1 MKRSKVS
8 EGSKPKIIRATT
20 IGSSLESFCAP
31 MLPYLVDKYDIVVVS
46 NPDEAL
52 ERMSHLPGVR
62 TIGVPMQRH
71 IAPLSD
77 LRSLWRMYRLMRRER
92 PWLVHSMTPKA
103 GLICMLAARLAGV
116 PNRMHTFTGLIWP
129 TSHGIKRSILKAM
142 DRLLCSCATV
152 INPEGRGVRDDMVR
166 GGITR
171 RSMVILRHGN
181 VRGIDPE
188 YYNPEDPGVRQTAKT
203 LRRDDPEAS
212 MVYVFVG
219 RLVADKGIAE
229 LVRAFADVYD
239 KNHGARLW
247 LVGRTEDDLD
257 PLDKD
262 TRDTIASHPGI
273 RAFGEQADVRPY
285 LVGADAFV
293 FPSHREGFPNVVLE
307 AGAMGLPS
315 IVTDIN
321 GSREII
327 ENHYNGIIVAPGD
340 AKALEAAMDTLRDSG
355 VRARMAGHCRDHVLR
370 YWSASQVRQAL
381 LNFYAGI
388 LQGSKTTTR

>member
-46 NPDEAL
+46 NPDETL

-171 RSMVILRHGN
+171 RSMVILGHGN

>member
-1 MKRSKVS
+1 MKRSKAS

-171 RSMVILRHGN
+171 RSMVILGHGN

-203 LRRDDPEAS
+203 IRRDDPEAS

-239 KNHGARLW
+239 KDHGARLW

-285 LVGADAFV
+285 LVGADVFV

-327 ENHYNGIIVAPGD
+327 ENHYNGVIVAPGD
-340 AKALEAAMDTLRDSG
+340 AKALEAAMDTLRDSS

-388 LQGSKTTTR
+388 LPGSKTTTR

>member
-31 MLPYLVDKYDIVVVS
+31 MLSYLVDKYDIVVVS

-171 RSMVILRHGN
+171 RSMVILGHGN

>member
-1 MKRSKVS
+1 MKRSKAS

-20 IGSSLESFCAP
+20 IGSSMESFCAP

-129 TSHGIKRSILKAM
+129 TSHGLKRSILKAM

-171 RSMVILRHGN
+171 RSMVILGHGN

-239 KNHGARLW
+239 KDHGVRLW

-257 PLDKD
+257 PVDKD
-262 TRDTIASHPGI
+262 RGETIASNPRI
-273 RAFGEQADVRPY
+273 RGFGEQADVRQARG
-285 LVGADAFV
+285 GADAFV

-327 ENHYNGIIVAPGD
+327 ENHYNGVIVAPGD
-340 AKALEAAMDTLRDSG
+340 AKALEAAMDTLRDSS

>member
-1 MKRSKVS
+1 MNRSKVS

-129 TSHGIKRSILKAM
+129 TSHGLKRSILKAM

-171 RSMVILRHGN
+171 RSMLRLGHGN

-239 KNHGARLW
+239 KDHGARLW

-327 ENHYNGIIVAPGD
+327 ENHYNGVIVAPGD
-340 AKALEAAMDTLRDSG
+340 AKALEAAMDTLRDSS

>member
-1 MKRSKVS
+1 MKKSKATD
-8 EGSKPKIIRATT
+8 GSKPKIIRATT
-20 IGSSLESFCAP
+20 IGLSLESFCAP
-31 MLPYLVDKYDIVVVS
+31 LLPYLVEDYEIVAVS
-46 NPDEAL
+46 SPDDAL
-52 ERMSHLPGVR
+52 RQLGERHGVR
-62 TIGVPMQRH
+62 TIGVPMRRH
-71 IAPLSD
+71 IAPLAD
-77 LRSLWRMYRLMRRER
+77 LRSLWRMYRVMRRER

-129 TSHGIKRSILKAM
+129 TSHGLKRHILKAT
-142 DRLLCSCATV
+142 DRLLCSCATI

-171 RSMVILRHGN
+171 RPMIILGHGN

-188 YYNPEDPGVRQTAKT
+188 YYTPEAPGVSLAAEG
-203 LRRDDPEAS
+203 LRNADAQATTI
-212 MVYVFVG
+212 YVFVG

-229 LVRAFADVYD
+229 LVKAFANVYHKD
-239 KNHGARLW
+239 NGARLW
-247 LVGRTEDDLD
+247 LVGRTEEELD
-257 PLDKD
+257 PLDEG
-262 TRDTIASHPGI
+262 TRTAIATHPGI
-273 RAFGEQADVRPY
+273 KAFGEQADVRPY
-285 LVGADAFV
+285 LAGADVFV

-327 ENHYNGIIVAPGD
+327 ENNYNGTIVAPGD
-340 AKALEAAMDTLRDSG
+340 AAALEAAMDALRDSG
-355 VRARMAGHCRDHVLR
+355 TRARMAAHSREHVLR

-381 LNFYAGI
+381 LDLYAKI
-388 LQGSKTTTR
+388 PR

>member
-171 RSMVILRHGN
+171 RSMVILGHGN

-285 LVGADAFV
+285 LVGANAFV

>member
-1 MKRSKVS
+1 MKRSKAS

-171 RSMVILRHGN
+171 RSMVILGHGN

-340 AKALEAAMDTLRDSG
+340 AKALEVAMDTLRDSG

>member
-1 MKRSKVS
+1 MKRSKAS

-31 MLPYLVDKYDIVVVS
+31 MLPYLVDKYDVVVVS

-62 TIGVPMQRH
+62 TIGVLMQRH

-152 INPEGRGVRDDMVR
+152 INPDGRGVRDDMVR

-171 RSMVILRHGN
+171 RSMVILGHGN

-188 YYNPEDPGVRQTAKT
+188 YYNPEDPGVLQTAKT

-239 KNHGARLW
+239 KDPGARLW

-327 ENHYNGIIVAPGD
+327 ENHYNGVIVAPGD
-340 AKALEAAMDTLRDSG
+340 AKALEAAMDTLRDSS

>member
-1 MKRSKVS
+1 MKRPKAP

-46 NPDEAL
+46 NPDDAL
-52 ERMSHLPGVR
+52 ERMSQLPGVR
-62 TIGVPMQRH
+62 AIGVPMQRH

-77 LRSLWRMYRLMRRER
+77 LRSLWLMYRLMRRER

-103 GLICMLAARLAGV
+103 GLICMLAAHLAGV
-116 PNRMHTFTGLIWP
+116 PNRMHTLTGLIWP
-129 TSHGIKRSILKAM
+129 TSHGIKRMILKAM

-166 GGITR
+166 GGITHR
-171 RSMVILRHGN
+171 PMVILGHGN

-188 YYNPEDPGVRQTAKT
+188 YYNPEDPEVRQAATT
-203 LRRDDPEAS
+203 LRQGDPQAT
-212 MVYVFVG
+212 MVYIFVG

-229 LVRAFADVYD
+229 LVQAFSGVYSKD
-239 KNHGARLW
+239 NGTRLW

-262 TRDTIASHPGI
+262 TRDTIATHPGI
-273 RAFGEQADVRPY
+273 RAFGEQSDVRPY
-285 LVGADAFV
+285 LVGADAFL

-327 ENHYNGIIVAPGD
+327 ENHYNGTIVAPGD
-340 AKALEAAMDTLRDSG
+340 AKALEAAMNTLRDSS
-355 VRARMAGHCRDHVLR
+355 VRARMATRCRDHVLR

-381 LNFYAGI
+381 LDFYAG
-388 LQGSKTTTR
+388 LPR

>member
-1 MKRSKVS
+1 MKRSKAS

-20 IGSSLESFCAP
+20 IGSSLESFCVP
-31 MLPYLVDKYDIVVVS
+31 MLPYLVDKYDIVAVS

-77 LRSLWRMYRLMRRER
+77 LRSLWRMYRLMHRER

-171 RSMVILRHGN
+171 RSMVILGHGN

-188 YYNPEDPGVRQTAKT
+188 YYNPEDLGVRQTAKT
-203 LRRDDPEAS
+203 LRQDDPEAS

-239 KNHGARLW
+239 KDHGARLW

-257 PLDKD
+257 PLYKD

-327 ENHYNGIIVAPGD
+327 ENHYNGVIVAPGD
-340 AKALEAAMDTLRDSG
+340 AKALEAAMDTLRDSS

>member
-31 MLPYLVDKYDIVVVS
+31 ILPYLVDKYDIVVVS

-77 LRSLWRMYRLMRRER
+77 LRLLWRMYRLMRRER

-171 RSMVILRHGN
+171 RSMVILGHGN

>member
-1 MKRSKVS
+1 MNRSKAS

-171 RSMVILRHGN
+171 RSMVILGHGN

-188 YYNPEDPGVRQTAKT
+188 YYNPEDPGVLQTAKT

-239 KNHGARLW
+239 KGHGARLW

-340 AKALEAAMDTLRDSG
+340 AKALEAAMDTLRDSS

-388 LQGSKTTTR
+388 LQGSKTTPR

>member
-1 MKRSKVS
+1 MKSAEATDS
-8 EGSKPKIIRATT
+8 SKPKIIRATT
-20 IGSSLESFCAP
+20 IGISLEAFCAP
-31 MLPYLVDKYDIVVVS
+31 ILPYLIDKYDIVAVS

-52 ERMSHLPGVR
+52 ERISHLPGIH
-62 TIGVPMQRH
+62 TIGVPMRRH

-77 LRSLWRMYRLMRRER
+77 LRSLWLMYRLMRRQK

-103 GLICMLAARLAGV
+103 GLICMLAARMAGV

-129 TSHGIKRSILKAM
+129 TSHGLKRVILKAM

-171 RSMVILRHGN
+171 RPMVILGHGN

-188 YYNPEDPGVRQTAKT
+188 YYDPEDTDVRQAAKT
-203 LRRDDPEAS
+203 LRQANQEATT
-212 MVYVFVG
+212 VYVFVG

-229 LVRAFADVYD
+229 LVQAFRSVYVKD
-239 KNHGARLW
+239 HGVRLW

-262 TRDTIASHPGI
+262 TRDTIATHPGI
-273 RAFGEQADVRPY
+273 QAFGEQSDVRPY
-285 LVGADAFV
+285 LVGADVFV

-327 ENHYNGIIVAPGD
+327 ENHYNGTIVAPGD
-340 AKALEAAMDTLRDSG
+340 ATALQDAMDKLRDSTT
-355 VRARMAGHCRDHVLR
+355 RTRMAAHCRDHVLC

-381 LNFYAGI
+381 LDFYAK
-388 LQGSKTTTR
+388 LPR

>member
-1 MKRSKVS
+1 
-8 EGSKPKIIRATT
+8 
-20 IGSSLESFCAP
+20 
-31 MLPYLVDKYDIVVVS
+31 MLPYLVDKYDIVAIS
-46 NPDEAL
+46 NPDDAL
-52 ERMSHLPGVR
+52 ERISNRPGVR
-62 TIGVPMQRH
+62 AIGVPMQRH

-77 LRSLWRMYRLMRRER
+77 LRSLWTMYRTLRRER

-103 GLICMLAARLAGV
+103 GLICMLAACLAGV

-129 TSHGIKRSILKAM
+129 TSHVLKRSILKAM

-171 RSMVILRHGN
+171 RSMVILGHGN

-188 YYNPEDPGVRQTAKT
+188 YYNPQDPGVQQAATALRQG
-203 LRRDDPEAS
+203 DPEAS
-212 MVYVFVG
+212 TVYVFVG

-229 LVRAFADVYD
+229 LVQAFSSVYAKD
-239 KNHGARLW
+239 NGVRLW
-247 LVGRTEDDLD
+247 LVGRTEDNLD
-257 PLDKD
+257 PLDSD
-262 TRDTIASHPGI
+262 TRNTIATHPGI

-327 ENHYNGIIVAPGD
+327 ENHYNGTIVAPGD
-340 AKALEAAMDTLRDSG
+340 AKALEAAMNELRDSSI
-355 VRARMAGHCRDHVLR
+355 RTRMAAHCRDHVLR

-381 LNFYAGI
+381 LDFYAT
-388 LQGSKTTTR
+388 LPR

>member
-166 GGITR
+166 GGFTR
-171 RSMVILRHGN
+171 RSMVILGHGN

-239 KNHGARLW
+239 KDHGARLW

-315 IVTDIN
+315 RVTDIN

-327 ENHYNGIIVAPGD
+327 ENHYNGVIVAPGD
-340 AKALEAAMDTLRDSG
+340 AKALEAAMDTLRDSS

>member
-1 MKRSKVS
+1 
-8 EGSKPKIIRATT
+8 
-20 IGSSLESFCAP
+20 
-31 MLPYLVDKYDIVVVS
+31 MLPYLVDKYDVVAVS

-129 TSHGIKRSILKAM
+129 TSHGLKRSILKAM

-171 RSMVILRHGN
+171 RSMVILGHGN

-239 KNHGARLW
+239 KDHGARLW

-327 ENHYNGIIVAPGD
+327 ENHYNGVIVAPGD
-340 AKALEAAMDTLRDSG
+340 AKALEAAMDTLRDSS

>member
-1 MKRSKVS
+1 MNRSKVS

-171 RSMVILRHGN
+171 RSMVILGHGN

-273 RAFGEQADVRPY
+273 RAFGEQADVRLY

-327 ENHYNGIIVAPGD
+327 ENHYNGVIVAPGD
-340 AKALEAAMDTLRDSG
+340 AKALEAAMDTLRDSS

>member
-1 MKRSKVS
+1 MKRPKAPK
-8 EGSKPKIIRATT
+8 GSKPKIIRAST

-31 MLPYLVDKYDIVVVS
+31 MLPYLIDKYEIVAVS
-46 NPDEAL
+46 NPDDAL
-52 ERMSHLPGVR
+52 ERMSQYPGVR

-77 LRSLWRMYRLMRRER
+77 LRSLWLMYRLMRRER

-129 TSHGIKRSILKAM
+129 TSHGIKRVILKVM

-171 RSMVILRHGN
+171 RTMVILGHGN
-181 VRGIDPE
+181 VRGINPE
-188 YYNPEDPGVRQTAKT
+188 YYNPEDSDVRQAAEA
-203 LRRDDPEAS
+203 LRRGDPEATTI
-212 MVYVFVG
+212 YVFVG

-229 LVRAFADVYD
+229 LVQAFAEVYAKD
-239 KNHGARLW
+239 SSTRLW
-247 LVGRTEDDLD
+247 LVGRTEEDLD
-257 PLDKD
+257 PLDND
-262 TRDTIASHPGI
+262 TRNTIATHPGI
-273 RAFGEQADVRPY
+273 RAFGEQTDVRPY

-315 IVTDIN
+315 VVTDIN

-327 ENHYNGIIVAPGD
+327 ENHYNGTIVAPGD
-340 AKALEAAMDTLRDSG
+340 AEALAAAMDTLRDKD
-355 VRARMAGHCRDHVLR
+355 VRTRMAARCRDHVLR

-381 LNFYAGI
+381 LDFYAG
-388 LQGSKTTTR
+388 LPR

>member
-1 MKRSKVS
+1 MKRSKAS

-77 LRSLWRMYRLMRRER
+77 LRSLWCMYRLMRCER

-171 RSMVILRHGN
+171 RSMVILGHGN

-239 KNHGARLW
+239 KDHGARLW

-307 AGAMGLPS
+307 AGSMGLPS

-340 AKALEAAMDTLRDSG
+340 AKALEAAMATLRDSS

>member
-1 MKRSKVS
+1 MKRSKAS

-171 RSMVILRHGN
+171 RSMVILGHGN

-340 AKALEAAMDTLRDSG
+340 AKALEAAMYTLRDSG

>member
-1 MKRSKVS
+1 MKRSKAS

-77 LRSLWRMYRLMRRER
+77 LRSLWRMYRLMRRES

-103 GLICMLAARLAGV
+103 GLICMLAARLAGI

-171 RSMVILRHGN
+171 RSMVILGHGN

-203 LRRDDPEAS
+203 LRRDDPEPS

-239 KNHGARLW
+239 KDHGARLW

-340 AKALEAAMDTLRDSG
+340 AKALEAAMDTLRDSS

>member
-1 MKRSKVS
+1 
-8 EGSKPKIIRATT
+8 
-20 IGSSLESFCAP
+20 
-31 MLPYLVDKYDIVVVS
+31 MLPYLVDKYDVVVVS

-52 ERMSHLPGVR
+52 ERMSHLPDVR

-171 RSMVILRHGN
+171 RSMVILGHGN

-188 YYNPEDPGVRQTAKT
+188 YYNPEDPGVQQTAKT

-239 KNHGARLW
+239 KDHGARLW

-327 ENHYNGIIVAPGD
+327 ENHYNGVIVAPGD
-340 AKALEAAMDTLRDSG
+340 AKALEAAMDTLRDSS

>member
-1 MKRSKVS
+1 MKRSKAQ

-31 MLPYLVDKYDIVVVS
+31 MLPYLIDKYDIVAVS

-52 ERMSHLPGVR
+52 ERISQLPGVR
-62 TIGVPMQRH
+62 TVGVPMQRH

-77 LRSLWRMYRLMRRER
+77 LRSLWLMYRLMRRER

-129 TSHGIKRSILKAM
+129 TSHGLKRAILKAM

-171 RSMVILRHGN
+171 RPMVILGHGN
-181 VRGIDPE
+181 VRGIDPD
-188 YYNPEDPGVRQTAKT
+188 YYNPQDPAVRQAATA
-203 LRRDDPEAS
+203 LRLSDPQATT
-212 MVYVFVG
+212 VYVFVG

-229 LVRAFADVYD
+229 LVKAFTGVYAKD
-239 KNHGARLW
+239 NGARLW
-247 LVGRTEDDLD
+247 LVGRSEDDLN
-257 PLDKD
+257 PPDKD
-262 TRDTIASHPGI
+262 TRDTIAAHPAI
-273 RAFGEQADVRPY
+273 HAFGEQADVRPY
-285 LVGADAFV
+285 LVGADVFV

-327 ENHYNGIIVAPGD
+327 ENHYNGTIVAPGD
-340 AKALEAAMDTLRDSG
+340 ATALEAAMDTLRDSSI
-355 VRARMAGHCRDHVLR
+355 RARMAAHCRDHVLR

-381 LNFYAGI
+381 LNFYAG
-388 LQGSKTTTR
+388 LPR

>member
-1 MKRSKVS
+1 MKRSKAS

-20 IGSSLESFCAP
+20 IGSSLEFFCAP

-129 TSHGIKRSILKAM
+129 TSHGLKRSILKAM

-171 RSMVILRHGN
+171 RSMVILGHGN

-203 LRRDDPEAS
+203 IRRDDPEAS

-239 KNHGARLW
+239 KDHGARLW

-285 LVGADAFV
+285 LVGADVFV

-327 ENHYNGIIVAPGD
+327 ENHYNGVIVAPGD
-340 AKALEAAMDTLRDSG
+340 AKALEAAMDTLRDSS

-388 LQGSKTTTR
+388 LPGSKTTTR

>member
-1 MKRSKVS
+1 MNRSKVS

-142 DRLLCSCATV
+142 DRLLCSCVTV

-171 RSMVILRHGN
+171 RSMVILGHGN

-239 KNHGARLW
+239 KDHGARLW

-327 ENHYNGIIVAPGD
+327 ENHYNGVIVAPGD
-340 AKALEAAMDTLRDSG
+340 AKALEAAMDTLRDSS

>member
-1 MKRSKVS
+1 MKRSKAS

-31 MLPYLVDKYDIVVVS
+31 MLPYLVDKYDIVAVS

-171 RSMVILRHGN
+171 RSMVILGHGN
-181 VRGIDPE
+181 VRGIAPE

-212 MVYVFVG
+212 MVFVFVG

>member
-171 RSMVILRHGN
+171 RSMVILGHGN

-327 ENHYNGIIVAPGD
+327 ENHYNGVIVAPGD
-340 AKALEAAMDTLRDSG
+340 AKALEAAMDTLRDSS

-370 YWSASQVRQAL
+370 YWSASLVRQAL

>member
-1 MKRSKVS
+1 MKRSKAS

-171 RSMVILRHGN
+171 RSMVILGHGN

-239 KNHGARLW
+239 KDHGARLW
-247 LVGRTEDDLD
+247 LVGCTEDDLD

-327 ENHYNGIIVAPGD
+327 ENHYNGVIVAPGD
-340 AKALEAAMDTLRDSG
+340 AKALEAAMDTLRDSS

>member
-1 MKRSKVS
+1 MKRSKAS

-20 IGSSLESFCAP
+20 IGSSLGSFCAP

-129 TSHGIKRSILKAM
+129 TSHGLKRSILKAM

-171 RSMVILRHGN
+171 RSMVILGHGN

-188 YYNPEDPGVRQTAKT
+188 YYNPEDPGVLQTAKT

-239 KNHGARLW
+239 KDHGARLW

-327 ENHYNGIIVAPGD
+327 ENHYNGVIVAPGD
-340 AKALEAAMDTLRDSG
+340 AKALEAAMDTLRDSS

>member
-1 MKRSKVS
+1 MKRSKAS

-62 TIGVPMQRH
+62 TIGIPMQRH

-171 RSMVILRHGN
+171 RSMVILGHGN

>member
-171 RSMVILRHGN
+171 RSMVILGHGN

>member
-1 MKRSKVS
+1 MKSSKAP

-46 NPDEAL
+46 DPDEAL
-52 ERMSHLPGVR
+52 ERMSHLR
-62 TIGVPMQRH
+62 DIRAIGVPMQRH

-77 LRSLWRMYRLMRRER
+77 LRSLWRMYRLLRREK
-92 PWLVHSMTPKA
+92 PQLVHSMTPKA

-129 TSHGIKRSILKAM
+129 TSHGLKRAILKTM

-171 RSMVILRHGN
+171 RPMVILGHGN

-188 YYNPEDPGVRQTAKT
+188 YYDPQDPGVRQAAAA
-203 LRRDDPEAS
+203 LRQGDPEAS
-212 MVYVFVG
+212 TVYVFVG

-229 LVRAFADVYD
+229 LVQAFTGVYAKD
-239 KNHGARLW
+239 NGVRLW
-247 LVGRTEDDLD
+247 LIGRTEDELD
-257 PLDKD
+257 PPDNA

-273 RAFGEQADVRPY
+273 RAFGEQSDVRPY
-285 LVGADAFV
+285 LVGADVFV

-307 AGAMGLPS
+307 AGAMELPS

-327 ENHYNGIIVAPGD
+327 ENHYNGTIVAPGD
-340 AKALEAAMDTLRDSG
+340 VKALEAAMDALRDSS
-355 VRARMAGHCRDHVLR
+355 VRARMAAHCREHVLR
-370 YWSASQVRQAL
+370 YWSAAQVRQAL
-381 LNFYAGI
+381 LDFYAKM
-388 LQGSKTTTR
+388 LQ

>member
-1 MKRSKVS
+1 MKRSKAS

-52 ERMSHLPGVR
+52 ERMSHLLGVR

-129 TSHGIKRSILKAM
+129 TSHGIKRSILKVM

-171 RSMVILRHGN
+171 RSMVILGHGN

-239 KNHGARLW
+239 KDHGARLW

-285 LVGADAFV
+285 LVGADVFV

-327 ENHYNGIIVAPGD
+327 ENHYNGVIVAPGD
-340 AKALEAAMDTLRDSG
+340 AKALEAAMDTLRDSS

-388 LQGSKTTTR
+388 LPGSKTTTR

>member
-1 MKRSKVS
+1 MKRPKAP

-31 MLPYLVDKYDIVVVS
+31 MLPYLIDKYEIVAVS
-46 NPDEAL
+46 NPDDAL
-52 ERMSHLPGVR
+52 ERMSQYSGVR

-77 LRSLWRMYRLMRRER
+77 LRSLWLMYRLMRHES

-129 TSHGIKRSILKAM
+129 TSRGIKRVILKAM

-171 RSMVILRHGN
+171 RPMVILGHGN

-188 YYNPEDPGVRQTAKT
+188 YYNPQDPGVRQAATA
-203 LRRDDPEAS
+203 LRRGDPQATT
-212 MVYVFVG
+212 VYVFVG

-229 LVRAFADVYD
+229 LVQAFAEVYAKD
-239 KNHGARLW
+239 SGTRLW
-247 LVGRTEDDLD
+247 LVGRTEEDLD
-257 PLDKD
+257 PLDND
-262 TRDTIASHPGI
+262 TRNTIATHPGI

-285 LVGADAFV
+285 LVGADVFV

-315 IVTDIN
+315 VVTDIN

-327 ENHYNGIIVAPGD
+327 ENHYNGTIVAPGD
-340 AKALEAAMDTLRDSG
+340 AEALAAAMDTLRDKD
-355 VRARMAGHCRDHVLR
+355 VRTRMAARCRDHVLR
-370 YWSASQVRQAL
+370 YWSVSQVRQAL
-381 LNFYAGI
+381 LDFYAG
-388 LQGSKTTTR
+388 LPR